1 MNSIPITNN
10 NHFCKSKTSKIFST
24 TILYKI
30 IFTLFVIF
38 FSIDT
43 FAFTNIDTN
52 QVKLY
57 LVNSGR
63 PWIKINDNTNKFWE
77 GNVTLKFDSHNDLF
91 SVNIITD
98 DTIKTA
104 YVNFEIPNEYELVV
118 KFDDK
123 EFYFYQSDEK
133 PKKFI
138 FILKIENRKFRTITF
153 EEKGR

>member
-1 MNSIPITNN
+1 M
-10 NHFCKSKTSKIFST
+10 
-24 TILYKI
+24 
-30 IFTLFVIF
+30 
-38 FSIDT
+38 
-43 FAFTNIDTN
+43 
-52 QVKLY
+52 Y

-133 PKKFI
+133 PKNLYSF
-138 FILKIENRKFRTITF
+138 
-153 EEKGR
+153 